1 MCCENQEAEIKIERA
16 GDLYKARFAGRDGFV
31 FGSTPSEARSRLK
44 TRIALL
50 AGTKKTML
58 RQKFGGENV

>member
-1 MCCENQEAEIKIERA
+1 MQEKEIQIERA
-16 GDLYKARFAGRDGFV
+16 GGLYRARWVGHPDFV

-44 TRIALL
+44 TRIAIL

-58 RQKFGGENV
+58 RQKWEGANDVQQ